1 MQRSAILAAVRG
13 RYGIPDD
20 DGLLTATAINALIDR
35 AVKQVEIE
43 HDWAWLETSETI
55 ATVGGTA
62 TYAVASNYVRTISCR
77 IEDASP
83 MLHWTLDEADH
94 WGTTN
99 QGTPKAFALD
109 GRTLRFVP
117 TPSAIV
123 SIKHRYVRTE
133 TALANDSAEP
143 LCPEPWIEAVITW
156 TGVLCAERTGRLDE
170 QGARKA
176 TYKDIIEN
184 LVRRA
189 NEDAD
194 TTGGGVVPPPAPA
207 A

>member
-20 DGLLTATAINALIDR
+20 DGLLTATAINDLIDR
-35 AVKQVEIE
+35 AVKQVELE
-43 HDWAWLETSETI
+43 HDWSWLETSETI
-55 ATVGGTA
+55 ATTNGTS
-62 TYAVASNYVRTISCR
+62 TYAVASNYVRTLSCR
-77 IEDASP
+77 IEEAAP
-83 MLHWTLDEADH
+83 MLRWTIDEADH
-94 WGTTN
+94 WGVAN
-99 QGTPKAFALD
+99 VGTPKAYAFD
-109 GRTLRFVP
+109 GRLLRFVP
-117 TPSAIV
+117 TPGSTLSV
-123 SIKHRYVRTE
+123 KHRYLRTE
-133 TALANDSAEP
+133 TALGSDSAEP

-176 TYKDIIEN
+176 TYTDIIKS

-194 TTGGGVVPPPAPA
+194 TTGGGIVPPAPA